1 VARPGLGRA
10 TVVAAPLTWQLA
22 IGSKLLQVDWKV
34 LLNTSLWLHIFFL
47 INKTLGDQ
55 LFLSSFL

>member
-10 TVVAAPLTWQLA
+10 TVVAAPLTWQLV